1 MKQGQLC
8 IVIWESIKQLIIRY
22 MHKRDIQLMDDPEAN
37 SKLSFAILLAYG
49 IVITGFLAIVGIIY
63 GFSQMIEKLNL

>member
-1 MKQGQLC
+1 MYGYL
-8 IVIWESIKQLIIRY
+8 ESIKAINIRS
-22 MHKRDIQLMDDPEAN
+22 MHKRDIQLMDDPEER

-49 IVITGFLAIVGIIY
+49 IVITGFLAVVGIIY

>member
-1 MKQGQLC
+1 
-8 IVIWESIKQLIIRY
+8 
-22 MHKRDIQLMDDPEAN
+22 MHKRELQLMDDPEAN

-63 GFSQMIEKLNL
+63 GFSQMIEKLDL